1 MTIRKALETGQKTL
15 SASPSPALDTRLILE
30 YVMDTSY
37 SYIIAHDETIMSPTQ
52 EYRFLS
58 LLERARNGEPIPY
71 LVGKTHFY
79 GLEIKVTPSVLIP
92 RPETEQLINLA
103 LEWIARPAR
112 RQKQPLVVD
121 VGTGSGC
128 IALALA
134 SSLPLARISATDV
147 SKEALEVAEENA
159 KALGMENQ
167 VDFYNGQYLNPI
179 VDDPDLIVAN
189 LPYIADH
196 EWTTLAVG
204 VKWYEPDVALRGG
217 HDGLDG
223 IRQLLAQAGRRLA
236 PGGALF
242 LEIGWQQGEA
252 AKLLAKSTFP
262 SAQIDVKKD
271 LSGHDRVICIYT
283 SDVDGDI

>member
-103 LEWIARPAR
+103 LEWIARPVR

-147 SKEALEVAEENA
+147 SKAALEVAEENA

-217 HDGLDG
+217 YDGLDG

-262 SAQIDVKKD
+262 SAQIVVKKD

>member
-1 MTIRKALETGQKTL
+1 MTIRKALETGRKTL

-30 YVMDTSY
+30 YVLDTSH

-71 LVGKTHFY
+71 LVGKTNFY

-92 RPETEQLINLA
+92 RPETEQLVNLA
-103 LEWIARPAR
+103 LEWIARPSR
-112 RQKQPLVVD
+112 RQRQPLIVD

-134 SSLPLARISATDV
+134 SALPLTRIEATDV
-147 SKEALEVAEENA
+147 SKAALEVAEENA
-159 KALGMENQ
+159 RALGLENR

-179 VDDPDLIVAN
+179 VDEPDLIVAN

-204 VKWYEPDVALRGG
+204 VKWHEPDVALRGG
-217 HDGLDG
+217 SDGMDG
-223 IRQLLAQAGRRLA
+223 IRQLLAQAGNRLA
-236 PGGALF
+236 PGGAII
-242 LEIGWQQGEA
+242 LEIGWKQGEA

-262 SAQIDVKKD
+262 SAQSDVKKD
-271 LSGHDRVICIYT
+271 LSGHDRVVCIYT
-283 SDVDGDI
+283 SDVDGDV